1 MERLCSSDIPSGNC
15 RKCSFPV
22 KRGML
27 LISRNLRTQFK
38 SFKFNIVG
46 KVYIINNSDVLA
58 NNARRTQIPRS
69 LGFMSMAVPMAQTLL
84 HPMENRRM
92 KLMKK
97 YNWLMTIGA
106 VSMLGFLSQPA
117 RAIPTLTLSDGGSNT
132 VTILD
137 NGAGDLNP
145 ALGAVTFLGSV
156 GIFDLNVSTGLTK
169 PAQGSAAAPQIDLNS
184 IDTSTGAGT
193 LTITFSEDGFTGFPG
208 TFHDHFGGTQTNG
221 SIVNTVLQNGMLLVT
236 NGPFS
241 TASFAGDASGA
252 LTGGAP
258 YSLTQSV
265 ALTFSGP
272 GMKSFDAGG
281 NVAVPDGGMTVTLL
295 GLGLAGLAGVG
306 RLRQR
311 LVKA

>member
-1 MERLCSSDIPSGNC
+1 
-15 RKCSFPV
+15 
-22 KRGML
+22 
-27 LISRNLRTQFK
+27 
-38 SFKFNIVG
+38 
-46 KVYIINNSDVLA
+46 
-58 NNARRTQIPRS
+58 
-69 LGFMSMAVPMAQTLL
+69 
-84 HPMENRRM
+84 M
-92 KLMKK
+92 KLMKN
-97 YNWLMTIGA
+97 YNWLVTIGA
-106 VSMLGFLSQPA
+106 VSMLGLLSQPA
-117 RAIPTLTLSDGGSNT
+117 RAIPTLTLSDGGANT
-132 VTILD
+132 VTIVD
-137 NGAGDLNP
+137 NGAGDQNS
-145 ALGAVTFLGSV
+145 ALGAVTFIGSL
-156 GIFDLNVSTGLTK
+156 GIFNLNVSTGLTK

-241 TASFAGDASGA
+241 TASFSGDASGA

-281 NVAVPDGGMTVTLL
+281 NVPPAVPDSGMTVTLL